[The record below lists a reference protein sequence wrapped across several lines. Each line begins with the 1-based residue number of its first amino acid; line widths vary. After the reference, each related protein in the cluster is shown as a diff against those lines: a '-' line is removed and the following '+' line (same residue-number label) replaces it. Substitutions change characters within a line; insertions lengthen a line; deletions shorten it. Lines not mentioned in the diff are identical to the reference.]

1 MRSLP
6 FALIAGVAA
15 ALAPVDRPLCA
26 LRKHKA
32 SPVAGAGVA
41 RYAFDRVSYG
51 GGGGGGGGGRG
62 GPDDEPARTAL
73 STTGGASKGGLFKFV
88 RDAVVKVVWVV
99 ASAVST
105 LFGLVLS
112 PKKLFMAAGL
122 GGVAFGVYVALGLQS
137 GQTEPEDL
145 GTFDEPPRGGA
156 VPDEIP
162 DDVPEDVMDAVEHV
176 AVEETP
182 VLYEDDVE
190 ISDEE

>member
-1 MRSLP
+1 MNLL

-26 LRKHKA
+26 PRKHKA

-41 RYAFDRVSYG
+41 RYAFDRVSY
-51 GGGGGGGGGRG
+51 GGGGGGGGRG

-105 LFGLVLS
+105 LVGLVLS

-156 VPDEIP
+156 VPDDAVP

-176 AVEETP
+176 EVEETP

>member
-1 MRSLP
+1 MNLL

-26 LRKHKA
+26 PRKHKA

-41 RYAFDRVSYG
+41 RYAFDRVSY

-156 VPDEIP
+156 VPDDAVP

-176 AVEETP
+176 EVEETP

>member
-1 MRSLP
+1 MNLL

-41 RYAFDRVSYG
+41 RYAFDRVSY

-156 VPDEIP
+156 VPDDAVPE
-162 DDVPEDVMDAVEHV
+162 DVPEDVMDAVEHV
-176 AVEETP
+176 EVEETP

>member
-1 MRSLP
+1 MNLL
-6 FALIAGVAA
+6 FALVAGVAA

-41 RYAFDRVSYG
+41 RYAFDRVSY

-176 AVEETP
+176 EVEETP

>member
-1 MRSLP
+1 MNLL

-26 LRKHKA
+26 PRKHKA

-51 GGGGGGGGGRG
+51 GGGGGGGRG
-62 GPDDEPARTAL
+62 GPDDEPARAAL
-73 STTGGASKGGLFKFV
+73 STTGGASKGGLFKVV
-88 RDAVVKVVWVV
+88 RDVVVKVVWVL

-156 VPDEIP
+156 VPDDAVP

-176 AVEETP
+176 EVEETP

>member
-1 MRSLP
+1 MRSLA

-15 ALAPVDRPLCA
+15 ALAPIDRPLCA
-26 LRKHKA
+26 PRKHKA
-32 SPVAGAGVA
+32 SPLACAGVA
-41 RYAFDRVSYG
+41 RYAFDRVSY
-51 GGGGGGGGGRG
+51 GGGGGGGGRG

-88 RDAVVKVVWVV
+88 RDAVVKVVWVL

-137 GQTEPEDL
+137 GQTEQEDV

-176 AVEETP
+176 EVEETP
-182 VLYEDDVE
+182 VLYDDVE

>member
-26 LRKHKA
+26 PRKHKA

-41 RYAFDRVSYG
+41 RYAFDRVSY

-105 LFGLVLS
+105 LVGLVLS

-156 VPDEIP
+156 VPDDAVP

-176 AVEETP
+176 EVEETP
-182 VLYEDDVE
+182 VLYDDVE